1 MLLLVDDNPSVF
13 PQHSI
18 LQGIISILFHAHSL
32 FPNTTIYLIYILL
45 LVLTRY
51 LFVTLFSQYS
61 TNEPTIQHTMK
72 QLKLLRF
79 NYVLFS
85 ILFSHLLLIQGN
97 QYPKPWVLS
106 FLLFDVYL
114 STCVYI
120 VYTREQPLVSLLSTI
135 HCFCFFFLNL
145 QILILLLYILCI

>member
-97 QYPKPWVLS
+97 QYPKSWVLS